1 MKDNHTPFKPVGDR
15 LRFLREQWQQSL
27 KDVCSTLEID
37 ETTLK
42 AIEEGKSLPNE
53 ELLDLLIS
61 HFLLTEDQA
70 DDLRDL
76 IDQVSPTSRATSE
89 MGLPAGLEDMLAKQ
103 VVMYM
108 PLDNRIVYT
117 DAMHANVNDHG
128 VILQFM
134 QRVPGVNQPVPVSRV
149 GMSREHAEK
158 IIEVLTKTLKQYDEG
173 KQQKFLPPLPPEK
186 TSGDK
191 AESWSKSYSMATG
204 QNMNDRT
211 LS

>member
-27 KDVCSTLEID
+27 KDVCATLEID
-37 ETTLK
+37 ENTLK
-42 AIEEGKSLPNE
+42 AIEDGKTLPND
-53 ELLDLLIS
+53 ELLDMLIS

-76 IDQVSPTSRATSE
+76 IDQVAPSSRASTDT
-89 MGLPAGLEDMLAKQ
+89 GLPGSMEEMLSKQ
-103 VVMYM
+103 IVMYM
-108 PLDNRIVYT
+108 PVDNRIVYT

-134 QRVPGVNQPVPVSRV
+134 QRVPNSNQPVPVSRV

-186 TSGDK
+186 ASGDITD
-191 AESWSKSYSMATG
+191 S
-204 QNMNDRT
+204 
-211 LS
+211 

>member
-15 LRFLREQWQQSL
+15 LKFLREQWQQSL
-27 KDVCSTLEID
+27 KDVCATLEID
-37 ETTLK
+37 ENTLK
-42 AIEEGKSLPNE
+42 AIEEGKTLPNE
-53 ELLDLLIS
+53 ELLDMLIS

-70 DDLRDL
+70 DDLHDL
-76 IDQVSPTSRATSE
+76 IDQVSPGSRASTDI
-89 MGLPAGLEDMLAKQ
+89 GLPPGMEEMLSKQ
-103 VVMYM
+103 IVMYM

-134 QRVPGVNQPVPVSRV
+134 QRVPNSNQPVPVSRV

-173 KQQKFLPPLPPEK
+173 KQQKFLPPLPPEH

-191 AESWSKSYSMATG
+191 AET
-204 QNMNDRT
+204 
-211 LS
+211 